1 MFRMLASVVSKLF
14 RFCGLAADAA
24 ARPARKNAHTK
35 EVRAACKKARQK
47 KVRAKAVLTA
57 SKKTIEKRAQAEATA
72 EQNANGKR
80 AWAEGCTEAEHARD
94 CKIFEDFCDLG
105 MACSFG
111 AYRRRV
117 LARAAAKK
125 PC

>member
-14 RFCGLAADAA
+14 RFCGLAPDAA
-24 ARPARKNAHTK
+24 ARPARKNAKKVH
-35 EVRAACKKARQK
+35 AACKKARQK

-57 SKKTIEKRAQAEATA
+57 SKKTIEKRAQAKA

-80 AWAEGCTEAEHARD
+80 AWAEGCTEAEHVRD
-94 CKIFEDFCDLG
+94 RMIFDDYFYFRPE
-105 MACSFG
+105 CSFG

-117 LARAAAKK
+117 IAMAAAKK
-125 PC
+125 PF